1 MLVQYISC
9 ISQVFSYLSCL
20 AVFSLLNVQNNSKS
34 STNKLLSKSQT
45 FVSQLKITEHISLI
59 IFNSL
64 CYRLIN
70 LGDFTLFIQVD
81 SI

>member
-20 AVFSLLNVQNNSKS
+20 AVFSLLKS
-34 STNKLLSKSQT
+34 NTDKPLSKSQT
-45 FVSQLKITEHISLI
+45 FVSQLKINEHISLI